1 MQYSYSF
8 SQIRKADGEAVEKG
22 TPSLELMERAGKAL
36 AERTRRIMKEKSF
49 PDVLFVCGGGN
60 NGGDGFAAARILDGQ
75 DVDVAVLC
83 LAGKFSH
90 DCAANAKRYKG
101 ELFGRIPRRKYA
113 FIVDCILGTG
123 LKSAPTGE
131 AEELIKFILNSGAYV
146 LACDL
151 PSGLSENGV
160 ALSPCVK
167 ADETLTV
174 GGMKNALL
182 LADGADFAGKI
193 SVADIGLNL
202 CDGAEV
208 WESADVKSLFPPKKS
223 HSNKGN
229 FGSAA
234 ILSTCNTLG
243 APLLAAGAALKSG
256 AGYTDL
262 YMTSSSVPCED
273 GAKLA
278 YFRAADELHRVLCAA
293 KYPACRFA
301 FYDGEP
307 IFSDAAAFGMGAG
320 VGENTRTILSE
331 LLSTYKGTLVLDADA
346 LNTLAMFGKE
356 PLKTAQ
362 CRIILT
368 PHIKEFARL
377 VEKPVEEVLASSVE
391 LAKEFATEYGAIVV
405 LKNNR
410 TVISDGTR
418 TAIITAGSPAL
429 AKGGSGDALA
439 GLLAGTCARG
449 VAPFEA
455 ACASCY
461 LLGRAGELAEEK
473 FGQYASNA
481 SDVIDLLSQAMQSL

>member
-1 MQYSYSF
+1 M
-8 SQIRKADGEAVEKG
+8 RKADGEAVEKG

-36 AERTRRIMKEKSF
+36 AEHTRRIMKEKNFS
-49 PDVLFVCGGGN
+49 DVLFVCGGGN
-60 NGGDGFAAARILDGQ
+60 NGGDGFVAARILDGQ
-75 DVDVAVLC
+75 DVDIAVLC

-101 ELFGRIPRRKYA
+101 ELFGRIPRRRYA

-123 LKSAPTGE
+123 VKSHPTGE
-131 AEELIKFILNSGAYV
+131 AEELINFINNSGAYV
-146 LACDL
+146 LSCDL

-160 ALSPCVK
+160 ALFPCVK
-167 ADETLTV
+167 AAETLTV

-182 LADGADFAGKI
+182 LADGADVAGKI

-202 CDGAEV
+202 CGGAEV
-208 WESADVKSLFPPKKS
+208 WESGDVKTLFPPKKS

-234 ILSTCNTLG
+234 ILATCNTLG

-256 AGYTDL
+256 AGYTDI
-262 YMTSSSVPCED
+262 YMTSCSVPCED

-278 YFRAADELHRVLCAA
+278 SFQAVDELHRVLCAA
-293 KYPACRFA
+293 KYPACRFT

-307 IFSDAAAFGMGAG
+307 IFADAVAFGMGAG
-320 VGENTRTILSE
+320 VGEGTRTILSE

-346 LNTLAMFGKE
+346 LNTLALFGKE
-356 PLKTAQ
+356 PLKARQ
-362 CRIILT
+362 CKVIVT

-377 VEKPVEEVLASSVE
+377 ADKTVEEVLIKSVE
-391 LAKEFATEYGAIVV
+391 LAEGFATEYGVTVV

-410 TVISDGTR
+410 TIVTDGTR
-418 TAIITAGSPAL
+418 TAIMTAGSPAL
-429 AKGGSGDALA
+429 SKGGSGDALA

-449 VAPFEA
+449 VSPFEA
-455 ACASCY
+455 ACASCF

-481 SDVIDLLSQAMQSL
+481 SDVIDLLPQAMHL